1 MIVLSEAAI
10 RLQGDV
16 IGKPDGPRVL
26 LDAWQRGVV
35 SNTDLRGLLPDAW
48 TRSGNDRPE
57 QVIGTQAWVRMFR
70 AAGFVSQP
78 TYLAVPDRT
87 LRIYR
92 GAPERRSRRMAW
104 SVDPDKA
111 EEHRQ
116 RCVRFGEDA
125 LVYTAQVEPAAVLAL
140 FGSRA
145 EQEVV
150 VDPPFLLAHQIYNP
164 RSN

>member
-1 MIVLSEAAI
+1 MSALSEAAI

-26 LDAWQRGVV
+26 LDAWQHGLV
-35 SNTDLRGLLPDAW
+35 SDIDLRGLLPDAW

-57 QVIGTQAWVRMFR
+57 QMIGTRAWMRMFR

-78 TYLAVPDRT
+78 TYLTAPDRT

-92 GAPERRSRRMAW
+92 GAPEQRCRGMAW
-104 SVDPDKA
+104 SSDPDKA

-116 RCVRFGEDA
+116 RCPHFGEIA
-125 LVYTAQVEPAAVLAL
+125 LVYTALVERDAVLAL

-145 EQEVV
+145 EREVV
-150 VDPPFLLAHQIYNP
+150 VDPAFLFNL
-164 RSN
+164 RSVD

>member
-1 MIVLSEAAI
+1 MIALSEAAI

-16 IGKPDGPRVL
+16 IGKPDGPNVL
-26 LDAWQRGVV
+26 LDAWRHGLV
-35 SNTDLRGLLPDAW
+35 SDTDLRGLLPDAW

-57 QVIGTQAWVRMFR
+57 QVIGTRAWVRMFR

-78 TYLAVPDRT
+78 TYLTAPDKT
-87 LRIYR
+87 LRVYR
-92 GAPERRSRRMAW
+92 GAPEQRWCGMAW
-104 SVDPDKA
+104 SSDPDKA

-116 RCVRFGEDA
+116 RCTRFGEIA
-125 LVYTAQVEPAAVLAL
+125 LVYTALVEPAAVLAL

-150 VDPPFLLAHQIYNP
+150 VDPAFL
-164 RSN
+164 SNLKSAD